1 MKLWRSGPRAGGSK
15 AELVQRVRN
24 AQLSPAVEAQA
35 IPRPA
40 TVGTFYLEEEFDYRG
55 RQQFDLNVAEGEQA
69 ALSTSSLAA
78 GLETARAES
87 LHLVK
92 TNRPMVDTALQ
103 HYLKVKGVLSPL
115 AVRQGSSTGYTLR
128 LWGLLVGDI
137 AGLGGSAVAYGE
149 LPALALV
156 QAASAGVAT
165 ITAGLSGAQMRML
178 SLAKERRFDED
189 EISPELR
196 PYLPVLIGAGRSS
209 KFVMAVT
216 AVSAVIALFIAVG
229 IFSLRSGIE
238 GLAAG
243 ITFGAL
249 AIAIACASWVNSY
262 VHADPVADII
272 EGARRG
278 YAREQRAH
286 RRLTLSPWLVLAERA
301 IERAKVIRRK
311 HQELG
316 HAAIAYFHA
325 LKHQVLSENPSVVGH
340 GYEAAPPAA
349 QRTIKGKRL

>member
-1 MKLWRSGPRAGGSK
+1 MKLWRSSPRAGGSK
-15 AELVQRVRN
+15 AELVQRVRH
-24 AQLSPAVEAQA
+24 ARLSPAVEAQA
-35 IPRPA
+35 IRRPA

-55 RQQFDLNVAEGEQA
+55 KQQHDLNVADGEDA
-69 ALSTSSLAA
+69 ALKASSQAA
-78 GLETARAES
+78 GLEAARTES
-87 LHLVK
+87 LYLVK
-92 TNRPMVDTALQ
+92 SNRPMVDTALR
-103 HYLKVKGVLSPL
+103 HYLKVKEVLSPL
-115 AVRQGSSTGYTLR
+115 AVRHGSSAGYTLR
-128 LWGLLVGDI
+128 VWGLLVGDI
-137 AGLGGSAVAYGE
+137 AGLGGAGIAYGE
-149 LPALALV
+149 LPALALA
-156 QAASAGVAT
+156 QAASAGIAT
-165 ITAGLSGAQMRML
+165 ITAGLSGGQLRVL
-178 SLAKERRFDED
+178 VLAKERQFDTD
-189 EISPELR
+189 KVSPELR

-249 AIAIACASWVNSY
+249 AIAIASASWVNSY

-278 YAREQRAH
+278 YASEQRAH

-316 HAAIAYFHA
+316 HAAIAYFQA

-340 GYEAAPPAA
+340 GYEVAPPAA
-349 QRTIKGKRL
+349 QRAIKGKRL